1 MDRAF
6 RSRAHTGAKKRVAVG
21 PAFRFSDCMCCPE
34 IKASIHVDIKVVERV
49 NLATTQ
55 ALFSLLARC
64 GYVSPARSETH
75 RFRVSASA
83 FG

>member
-1 MDRAF
+1 
-6 RSRAHTGAKKRVAVG
+6 
-21 PAFRFSDCMCCPE
+21 MCCPE